1 MWIEQ
6 LQPLSDDVCLA
17 PGDPG
22 RWLSAAERDRLAR
35 IRSPQRRTGWLAG
48 RRLAKELLCSVD
60 GRTSPGPAGWHIESR
75 DGRGRPAPPRAFRCG
90 RLVPWVVS
98 ISHSDR
104 SVYVAVSTAQG
115 CAAGRRRHAGAAFE
129 RLLRPPLADGQRAAM
144 VCPRCNG
151 PAPLPRLV
159 GKGIVLQGR
168 GKRQSVSS
176 AANRLHD
183 RHEPGA
189 PAIQR
194 AVRPRPC
201 ATDRRWAFH
210 GRLPHC
216 WR

>member
-104 SVYVAVSTAQG
+104 SVYVAVSTARG
-115 CAAGRRRHAGAAFE
+115 VRLGVDVTPVRPLSDSFARLWLTDNERRWCARDATGLLRCLVWSVKESCYKAAGNGSPF
-129 RLLRPPLADGQRAAM
+129 RP
-144 VCPRCNG
+144 
-151 PAPLPRLV
+151 
-159 GKGIVLQGR
+159 
-168 GKRQSVSS
+168 RQIDCMT
-176 AANRLHD
+176 ATNL
-183 RHEPGA
+183 GA